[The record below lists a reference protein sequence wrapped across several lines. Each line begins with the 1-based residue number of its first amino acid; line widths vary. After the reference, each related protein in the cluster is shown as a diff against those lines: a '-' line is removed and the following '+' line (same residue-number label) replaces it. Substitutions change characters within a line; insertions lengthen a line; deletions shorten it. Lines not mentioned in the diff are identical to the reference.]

1 MLSKCAT
8 LAGMGDGYRTAR
20 ERARVELTRE
30 IRDVAREQLAR
41 DGAANLSLRAVS
53 REMGMVSSALYRY
66 YTSRDDL
73 LTALIIDAYE
83 AIGAAAEQADASR
96 PAHDLAGRWTAVGRA
111 VRGWALEHP
120 HEYALVY
127 GSPVPGYRAP
137 TATIDPAGRVIRV
150 LGGLLRDGY
159 EGAGRTGPV
168 RVRRKLAPDL
178 ARVRHAVAP
187 EVPDDVLVTG
197 LMAWTQLFGAVSF
210 ELFGHFENVVDER
223 AALFDEMLA
232 RWAQAFGWSAE
243 RG

>member
-1 MLSKCAT
+1 
-8 LAGMGDGYRTAR
+8 MGDGYRTAR
-20 ERARVELTRE
+20 ERARAELTRE
-30 IRDVAREQLAR
+30 IRDVARDQVAR

-53 REMGMVSSALYRY
+53 RELGMVSSALYRY
-66 YTSRDDL
+66 YPSRDDL

-83 AIGAAAEQADASR
+83 SIGAAAERADASR

-137 TATIDPAGRVIRV
+137 TDTIDPAGRVIRV

-159 EGAGRTGPV
+159 RGAGQAGPA

-178 ARVRHAVAP
+178 ARVRDAVAP
-187 EVPDDVLVTG
+187 QVPDDVLVTG

-210 ELFGHFENVVDER
+210 ELFGHFENVIDER

-232 RWAQAFGWSAE
+232 RWAQTLGWVSE
-243 RG
+243 SG